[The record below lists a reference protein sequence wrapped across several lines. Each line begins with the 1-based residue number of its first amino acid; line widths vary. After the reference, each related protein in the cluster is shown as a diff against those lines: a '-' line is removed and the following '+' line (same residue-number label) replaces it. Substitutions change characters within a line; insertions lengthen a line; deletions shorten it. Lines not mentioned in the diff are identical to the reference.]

1 MLSPVDIAL
10 IATVALVVF
19 GSKRLPEVGRAVG
32 QAVGNFKKALDGAE
46 AAQPTEGE
54 VRKADDDTVQK

>member
-19 GSKRLPEVGRAVG
+19 GSKRLPEVGKAVG
-32 QAVGNFKKALDGAE
+32 QAIGNFKKGMDETTVEPKDGD
-46 AAQPTEGE
+46 G
-54 VRKADDDTVQK
+54 RKPDEDDTRP

>member
-19 GSKRLPEVGRAVG
+19 GSKRLPELGKAVG
-32 QAVGNFKKALDGAE
+32 QAISNFKKGMDE
-46 AAQPTEGE
+46 ETTQPTEAE
-54 VRKADDDTVQK
+54 VRKPGEDDTSQ